1 MDDETVRV
9 RAIAGGRVQ
18 GVAYRFFAEKA
29 AARRGVSGWVR
40 NLPDGRVEAL
50 AEGPGPAVEAFLED
64 CFNTLRDDL
73 RLLAEGPGPA
83 VADFLTE
90 LRSGPRLARVDS
102 FEVRRETATGEFGD
116 FRIVFT
122 AGD

>member
-1 MDDETVRV
+1 MDDEMVRV

-64 CFNTLRDDL
+64 LR
-73 RLLAEGPGPA
+73 
-83 VADFLTE
+83 T
-90 LRSGPRLARVDS
+90 GPRLARVET